1 MLRRSLALAVL
12 AAGLAGCTLQNDLRD
27 RLVNPVRPGKTA
39 PAFRSGSIEGPAV
52 SLQDFGGGPLV
63 LNFWGAW
70 CPPCRHEQAALQRI
84 SQEFE
89 SAGVRF
95 LGVDVG
101 DPLGRARD
109 FQREY
114 RVTYPSAYDPAGEV
128 AHTYRVNAFPT
139 TFLIDDQGVI
149 VHRRQGA
156 VSDGE
161 LRGLI
166 RSKLLKAKRASHGVQ
181 EIGQAMARSATMTG
195 S

>member
-1 MLRRSLALAVL
+1 VLRRSLALALV
-12 AAGLAGCTLQNDLRD
+12 AGSLAGCSLQTDLRD
-27 RLVNPVRPGKTA
+27 RLINPVRPGKAA
-39 PAFRSGSIEGPAV
+39 PAFLTGSVAGQEV
-52 SLQDFGGGPLV
+52 SLGDFGGTPLV

-70 CPPCRHEQAALQRI
+70 CPPCRGEQPALLRI

-89 SAGVRF
+89 AQGVRF

-114 RVTYPSAYDPAGEV
+114 RVTYPSAFDPRGQV
-128 AHTYRVNAFPT
+128 AHVYRVDVFPT
-139 TFLIDDQGVI
+139 TFLIDDKGII

-166 RSKLLKAKRASHGVQ
+166 HSKLLKAKR
-181 EIGQAMARSATMTG
+181 T
-195 S
+195 